1 MKFYEKILTT
11 LTELKTS
18 HPAIS
23 LGKHIATAIDS
34 KNMNDLWI
42 VSDKELH
49 KNLTNYQISLGMDSH
64 HISDDEDI
72 ENIIEGGKNL
82 WADQF

>member
-1 MKFYEKILTT
+1 
-11 LTELKTS
+11 
-18 HPAIS
+18 
-23 LGKHIATAIDS
+23 
-34 KNMNDLWI
+34 MNDLWI